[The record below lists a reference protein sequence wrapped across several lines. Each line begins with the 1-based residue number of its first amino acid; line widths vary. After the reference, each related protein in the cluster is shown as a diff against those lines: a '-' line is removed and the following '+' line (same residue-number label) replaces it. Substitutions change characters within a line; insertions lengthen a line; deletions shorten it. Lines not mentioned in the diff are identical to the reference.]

1 MTMDHNRTV
10 SLSFRDW
17 LGLIGLVASI
27 LTVVFTM
34 HVGIVRI
41 MERMSTTLDHHANR
55 LDRIEQR
62 LDKDK

>member
-1 MTMDHNRTV
+1 MTMDQNRTV
-10 SLSFRDW
+10 SLSFKDW

-41 MERMSTTLDHHANR
+41 MERMSTTLEHHAAR

>member
-1 MTMDHNRTV
+1 MTMDQNRTV
-10 SLSFRDW
+10 SLSFKDW
-17 LGLIGLVASI
+17 LGLIGLVASV

-34 HVGIVRI
+34 HVGIVRM
-41 MERMSTTLDHHANR
+41 MERMNTTLEHHANR

>member
-1 MTMDHNRTV
+1 MTMDQNRTV
-10 SLSFRDW
+10 SLSFKDW

-34 HVGIVRI
+34 HVGIVRM
-41 MERMSTTLDHHANR
+41 MERMNTTLEHHANR